1 MAIKMAQGRSRQEEL
16 LGHASLG
23 HLGPPGLTEQG
34 LVREF
39 LTETHQVQKSA
50 KCSISVSF
58 LSPSVA
64 DPDPPDPHVFE
75 PPGSESGSISQRYG
89 SGSGSSGSLSKIVR
103 KTLISTVL

>member
-39 LTETHQVQKSA
+39 LTETHQVPK
-50 KCSISVSF
+50 
-58 LSPSVA
+58 
-64 DPDPPDPHVFE
+64 
-75 PPGSESGSISQRYG
+75 
-89 SGSGSSGSLSKIVR
+89 
-103 KTLISTVL
+103 

>member
-39 LTETHQVQKSA
+39 LTETHQVPKKSA
-50 KCSISVSF
+50 KCSISVTF

-64 DPDPPDPHVFE
+64 DPDPPDPHVVG
-75 PPGSESGSISQRYG
+75 PPGSGSGSISQRHG
-89 SGSGSSGSLSKIVR
+89 SGSGSFYH
-103 KTLISTVL
+103 